1 MSSWRSGSA
10 AKGAGD
16 EKGTA
21 AVRILVLSPTF
32 LPVVGGAELLLLG
45 LCRRLSARH
54 EVRLLTPS
62 LPDSL
67 VREQGSEEY
76 DSLVTFPVERYHDR
90 VSFMKIPGHRWTA
103 GAIPPFSL
111 SAVTA
116 VWRAVKAFRPQVLNV
131 HYLMPT
137 GLAGLVAERWLGVP
151 TVVTL
156 NGRDVPGPG
165 VPALWR
171 WWQRALLACVSDAT
185 FISRYCRDAICG
197 SGSEQGHIVHAGVD
211 MPSGQEDAGSLRR
224 RLDIPEGEPVIFS
237 LQRLG
242 REKRVEMLLRA
253 FHHCYRQTGTGVLVL
268 GGKGPE
274 EPALRALVEELGI
287 DKQVRL
293 AGYIPQQALGS
304 FYSGCDL
311 FAFHSTFETFGVALA
326 QAMAYGKPVVT
337 VRNTALPEVVGDGG
351 LIAET
356 GDWRGL
362 GGAMARVITDQPLRT
377 RLGQAARQRAQA
389 LFDWDRIVEQHEAV
403 LAQAAGKSGHAA

>member
-1 MSSWRSGSA
+1 M
-10 AKGAGD
+10 
-16 EKGTA
+16 
-21 AVRILVLSPTF
+21 RILVLSQTF
-32 LPVVGGAELLLLG
+32 LPVVGGAELVLLE
-45 LCRRLSARH
+45 LCRRLAERH

-67 VREQGSEEY
+67 LREQGSDEY
-76 DSLVTFPVERYHDR
+76 DRFVTFPVERYHDR
-90 VSFMKIPGHRWTA
+90 ISFMKIPGHRWTA

-116 VWRAVKAFRPQVLNV
+116 VRRAVKAFSPHVLNV

-137 GLAGLVAERWLGVP
+137 GLAGVVAEQWLGIP

-171 WWQRALLACVSDAT
+171 WWQRILLARVSDAT
-185 FISRYCRDAICG
+185 FISHYCRDAICG
-197 SGSEQGHIVHAGVD
+197 AGSRRGHIVYAGVD
-211 MPSGQEDAGSLRR
+211 MPSGQEDADALRR
-224 RLDIPEGEPVIFS
+224 RLDIPVGEPVIFA

-242 REKRVEMLLRA
+242 REKQVEVLLRA
-253 FHHCYRQTGTGVLVL
+253 FEHCYRQTGRGVLVL

-274 EPALRALVEELGI
+274 EPALRTLVEGLGMG
-287 DKQVRL
+287 KQVRL
-293 AGYIPQQALGS
+293 AGYIPRQALGS
-304 FYSGCDL
+304 FYAACDL

-337 VRNTALPEVVGDGG
+337 VRNTALPEIVGNGG
-351 LIAET
+351 VLAET

-362 GGAMARVITDQPLRT
+362 GDAMARVITDEPLRT
-377 RLGQAARQRAQA
+377 RLGQAARQRAHA
-389 LFDWDRIVEQHEAV
+389 LFQWDRIVMQHEAV
-403 LAQAAGKSGHAA
+403 LAQAAGKPGHAS

>member
-1 MSSWRSGSA
+1 M
-10 AKGAGD
+10 
-16 EKGTA
+16 
-21 AVRILVLSPTF
+21 RILVLSQTF
-32 LPVVGGAELLLLG
+32 LPVVGGAELVLLE
-45 LCRRLSARH
+45 LCRRLAERH

-67 VREQGSEEY
+67 LREQGSDEY
-76 DSLVTFPVERYHDR
+76 DRFVTFPVERYHDR
-90 VSFMKIPGHRWTA
+90 ISFMKIPGHRWTA

-116 VWRAVKAFRPQVLNV
+116 VRRAVKAFSPHVLNV

-137 GLAGLVAERWLGVP
+137 GLAGVVAEQWLGIP

-171 WWQRALLACVSDAT
+171 WWQRILLARVSDAT
-185 FISRYCRDAICG
+185 FISHYCRDAICG
-197 SGSEQGHIVHAGVD
+197 AGSRRGHIVYAGVD
-211 MPSGQEDAGSLRR
+211 MPSGQEDADAFRR
-224 RLDIPEGEPVIFS
+224 RLDIPVGEPVIFA

-242 REKRVEMLLRA
+242 REKQVEVLLRA
-253 FHHCYRQTGTGVLVL
+253 FEHCYRQTGRGVLVL

-274 EPALRALVEELGI
+274 EPALRALVEGLGMG
-287 DKQVRL
+287 KQVRL
-293 AGYIPQQALGS
+293 AGYIPRQALGS
-304 FYSGCDL
+304 YYATCDL

-337 VRNTALPEVVGDGG
+337 VRNTALPEIVGNGG
-351 LIAET
+351 VLAET

-362 GGAMARVITDQPLRT
+362 GDAMARVITDEPLRT
-377 RLGQAARQRAQA
+377 RLGQAARQRAHA
-389 LFDWDRIVEQHEAV
+389 LFQWDRIVMQHEAV
-403 LAQAAGKSGHAA
+403 LAQAAGKPGHAS